1 MNSFIQQHQGK
12 INGVLSG
19 LDRIRF
25 RGTLRAIAFP
35 WGLHHFLLAAG
46 VLLRDFKDFALS
58 CSRQVIQATTRLA
71 DQAQRPVQYLPKSST
86 SKEEVARAI
95 AQRDGITQG
104 LVAILSTVEPCW
116 SFEVVLNRA
125 TGLLELRSG
134 QRKCLHYYHYYLD
147 PDFGLLHSRVQTW
160 LPFTQ
165 HVCLNGRE
173 RLARQMTKA
182 GLHFVQRDN
191 CFTEV
196 SDFAMAQALLDE
208 QKHFAWSSWL
218 DALASRAQPAHA
230 TLFENK
236 SLGYYWSVDESEW
249 ATDIAFRNPADLAA
263 LYPQLVRHGIET
275 LSCRDVLRYLG
286 RKQPEHCPTA
296 DVVTELRVRPEG
308 TCLKHRVNGNV
319 IKMYD
324 KQEAVLR
331 VETVINNA
339 EDFKVYRTAEGAAE
353 DAKPQWL
360 KMRKGVAD
368 LPRRAE
374 VSQAANERYLE
385 NLAALE
391 VKTSLGDL
399 TVQVCQRT
407 KWKGRPARALNPLAA
422 DDLDLLT
429 AVQRGEFAIN
439 GFRNRDLRSL
449 LYGDNP
455 EDGAEAKRQ
464 AAAVTRKLRLLR
476 AHHLINKV
484 AHTHRYVLSD
494 QGRNIITAL
503 LAARQA
509 DAATLLRAG

>member
-1 MNSFIQQHQGK
+1 VNTFIQCHQPK
-12 INGVLSG
+12 IKGVLSG

-35 WGLHHFLLAAG
+35 WGLHHFLLSAG
-46 VLLRDFKDFALS
+46 VLLRDFKEYVLS
-58 CSRQVIQATTRLA
+58 LSRQVIQATTRLA
-71 DQAQRPVQYLPKSST
+71 DQAGRPVQYLPKST
-86 SKEEVARAI
+86 ISKEEVARAI

-125 TGLLELRSG
+125 SGLLELRSG

-147 PDFGLLHSRVQTW
+147 PDFGLLHARVQTW

-165 HVCLNGRE
+165 HICLNGRE
-173 RLARQMTKA
+173 RLARQMTQA
-182 GLHFVQRDN
+182 GLDFVQRDN
-191 CFTEV
+191 CFTDV
-196 SDFAMAQALLDE
+196 SDFAKAQALLDE
-208 QKHFAWSSWL
+208 QKHFAWSPWL
-218 DALASRAQPAHA
+218 DALAARAQPAHA
-230 TLFENK
+230 SLFHDK
-236 SLGYYWSVDESEW
+236 PLGYYWSVDESEW
-249 ATDIAFRNPADLAA
+249 ATDIAFHNSADLAA
-263 LYPQLVRHGIET
+263 LYPRLVRHGIET
-275 LSCRDVLRYLG
+275 LSCVDVLRYLG

-296 DVVTELRVRPEG
+296 DVLSDFRVRPEG
-308 TCLKHRVNGNV
+308 TRIKHRVNGNV

-324 KQEAVLR
+324 KQQAVLR

-339 EDFKVYRTAEGAAE
+339 EDFKVYRTPEGAAE
-353 DAKPQWL
+353 DAQPQWL

-391 VKTSLGDL
+391 EKTSLGDL
-399 TVQVCQRT
+399 TAQVCRPT
-407 KWKGRPARALNPLAA
+407 KWKGRSARALNPLAA
-422 DDLDLLT
+422 DDLALVT

-439 GFRNRDLRSL
+439 GFRNRDLRCL
-449 LYGDNP
+449 LFGDYP
-455 EDGAEAKRQ
+455 ESAVEAKRQ
-464 AAAVTRKLRLLR
+464 SAVVTRKLRLLR
-476 AHHLINKV
+476 AHHYISKV
-484 AHTHRYVLSD
+484 SHTHRYVLSD
-494 QGRNIITAL
+494 QGRKIITAL